1 MRLVT
6 HTQKSHTTTKREA
19 KTTTDTNSLSLP
31 LHKEGGMLI
40 LQAMR
45 EEGWGRTGDCYRV
58 NNNQTNND
66 KQTKIVTKMEKN
78 V

>member
-1 MRLVT
+1 
-6 HTQKSHTTTKREA
+6 
-19 KTTTDTNSLSLP
+19 
-31 LHKEGGMLI
+31 MLI